1 MLTQAQSTSPLIQD
15 RLNNLR
21 NLFTF
26 ISNFTVLG
34 LGLIIF
40 SSMHDKFLEYKIIT
54 YMGVGIG
61 LASSAFFL
69 IKIDEPHLTS
79 VCTQKQAELKK
90 LI

>member
-1 MLTQAQSTSPLIQD
+1 
-15 RLNNLR
+15 
-21 NLFTF
+21 
-26 ISNFTVLG
+26 
-34 LGLIIF
+34 LIIF